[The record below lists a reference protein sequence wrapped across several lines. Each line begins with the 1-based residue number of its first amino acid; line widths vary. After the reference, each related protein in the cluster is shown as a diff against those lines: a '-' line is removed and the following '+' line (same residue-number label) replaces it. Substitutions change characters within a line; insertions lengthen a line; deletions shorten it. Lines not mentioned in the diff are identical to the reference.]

1 MKEFDKY
8 YYYQKSVQS
17 PDADV
22 EFFHKSFKDLRD
34 KEALSLREDFCGT
47 FSISCEWAKLG
58 DKKRSIGIDLD
69 LEPIEYGKENYFSK
83 LNEDQ
88 QSRVQILHANVMS
101 PENPKA
107 DIVSASNFSY
117 FCFKTRTQLKD
128 YFIKAF
134 SSLSEEGMF
143 VVDCFGGTD
152 TTKPVEE
159 ETEHDE
165 GFSYFW
171 DQDNFDPVT
180 NFAQFYIHFQR
191 EGEEKR
197 EQVFSYDWRM
207 WSIPELKDLMYEVG
221 FKKVVVMWEG
231 TDEEGEG
238 DGVFTPVEQGEDC
251 ESWVAYVI
259 GLN

>member
-22 EFFHKSFKDLRD
+22 DFFEKSFKDLRGR
-34 KEALSLREDFCGT
+34 EAITLREDFCGT
-47 FSISCEWAKLG
+47 FSISCEWAKLSE
-58 DKKRSIGIDLD
+58 KKQAIGVELD
-69 LEPIEYGKENYFSK
+69 SEPIEYGKKTYLSK
-83 LNEDQ
+83 LNDEQ
-88 QSRVQILHANVMS
+88 QSRVQVLQANVMN

-117 FCFKTRTQLKD
+117 FIFKTRSELKD
-128 YFIKAF
+128 YFTKALN
-134 SSLSEEGMF
+134 SVNEEGMF

-171 DQDNFDPVT
+171 DQDSFDPVT

-191 EGEEKR
+191 DGEEKR
-197 EQVFSYDWRM
+197 EKVFSYDWRM
-207 WSIPELKDLMYEVG
+207 WSIPEIKDIMLEVG
-221 FKKVVVMWEG
+221 FKDVVVMWEG
-231 TDEEGEG
+231 TDEDGEG
-238 DGVFTPVEQGEDC
+238 DGVFRPVKAGEDC
-251 ESWVAYVI
+251 ESWISYIV

>member
-8 YYYQKSVQS
+8 NYYLKSVQS
-17 PDADV
+17 PDTDV
-22 EFFHKSFKDLRD
+22 EFFDKSFKDLR
-34 KEALSLREDFCGT
+34 KREAISLREDFCGT
-47 FSISCEWAKLG
+47 FSIACEWVKLNN
-58 DKKRSIGIDLD
+58 KKQALGVDLD
-69 LEPIEYGKENYFSK
+69 LEPIKYGKKTYFTK
-83 LNEDQ
+83 LNKDQ
-88 QSRVQILHANVMS
+88 QSRIQILHSNVMS

-107 DIVSASNFSY
+107 DIISASNFSY
-117 FCFKTRTQLKD
+117 FCFKTRAKLKD
-128 YFIKAF
+128 YFTKALN
-134 SSLSEEGMF
+134 SIHQNGMF

-159 ETEHDE
+159 ETEHEE

-171 DQDNFDPVT
+171 DQDSFDPVT

-197 EQVFSYDWRM
+197 KQVFSYDWRM
-207 WSIPELKDLMYEVG
+207 WSIPEIKDLMLEVG

-231 TDEEGEG
+231 TDEDGEG
-238 DGVFTPVEQGEDC
+238 DGVFTTVEKGEDC
-251 ESWVAYVI
+251 ESWIAYII